1 MNPAGTLALKLV
13 LTPVL
18 VGGASLASRRW
29 GSAVGGW
36 LIGIPFTSGPV
47 ALFLAL
53 DPGPRFAAT
62 AAAGIMA
69 GTASQAAFCLAYAWT
84 AQARGWALSLAAAS
98 AAFGLVTIVLRPVAL
113 PRPVFFVAMLAVL
126 AVSLPTMPRV
136 MPRPNATVQFHG
148 GGGPPPWSPHR
159 DTRRMEAFGGPR
171 WVTAGVN
178 PAYSRHPSQFPRWD
192 IPARM
197 IVATVFVIVLTTAA
211 PLLGARLAGL
221 LAPFP
226 LYASVLATFAHRLEG
241 TDGAVAVLRGL
252 LLGLFAF
259 AAFFFVLA
267 ELLET
272 SIAVAFLGAICVALA
287 MQAVSLFVGRR
298 LGLA

>member
-29 GSAVGGW
+29 GSAIGGW
-36 LIGIPFTSGPV
+36 LVGIPFTSGPI
-47 ALFLAL
+47 AFFLAL
-53 DPGPRFAAT
+53 DPGPRFAAG
-62 AAAGIMA
+62 AAAGILA

-84 AQARGWALSLAAAS
+84 AQRRGWTLSLLAAT
-98 AAFGLVTIVLRPVAL
+98 AAFGVVTVALRPLAL
-113 PRPVFFVAMLAVL
+113 PTPAYFVTMLAVL
-126 AVSLPTMPRV
+126 AVSLSLMPRV
-136 MPRPNATVQFHG
+136 
-148 GGGPPPWSPHR
+148 
-159 DTRRMEAFGGPR
+159 
-171 WVTAGVN
+171 
-178 PAYSRHPSQFPRWD
+178 SRHSNAGIEFPRWD

-197 IVATVFVIVLTTAA
+197 IVATVFVVVLTSAA

-226 LYASVLATFAHRLEG
+226 LYAGVLATFAHRVEG
-241 TDGAVAVLRGL
+241 LALAVGVLRGL

-267 ELLET
+267 EVLET
-272 SIAVAFLGAICVALA
+272 SILIAFAAAICVALA
-287 MQAVSLFVGRR
+287 MQATSLVVGRR

>member
-1 MNPAGTLALKLV
+1 VNPAGTLALKLV

-18 VGGASLASRRW
+18 VGAASLASRRW

-36 LIGIPFTSGPV
+36 LVGIPFTSGPV
-47 ALFLAL
+47 AFFLAL

-98 AAFGLVTIVLRPVAL
+98 AAFGLVTIAL
-113 PRPVFFVAMLAVL
+113 KPIAFPTPPIFIAMLAVL
-126 AVSLPTMPRV
+126 IVSLAAMPRV
-136 MPRPNATVQFHG
+136 RRRRIATV
-148 GGGPPPWSPHR
+148 
-159 DTRRMEAFGGPR
+159 
-171 WVTAGVN
+171 
-178 PAYSRHPSQFPRWD
+178 QFPRWD

-197 IVATVFVIVLTTAA
+197 IVATVFVVALTTAA

-226 LYASVLATFAHRLEG
+226 LYATVLATFAHRLEG
-241 TDGAVAVLRGL
+241 TDAAIGVLRGL

-272 SIAVAFLGAICVALA
+272 SIAVAFAGAICVALA
-287 MQAVSLFVGRR
+287 MQAISLVAGRR
-298 LGLA
+298 MGLA